1 MPQQINLCSNLQVA
15 QKQSFSAQTMAQAL
29 LVFVVLGGVLCGA
42 WVWNLKQTSAGFTQ
56 TLEGQTRD
64 IQNLKAAL
72 LSARADSAPVGPAIL
87 AQLQTKRDELAK
99 RELLHAALQD
109 GISTP
114 GMGHSDRLALVARTI
129 PQPAWITGV
138 KADSTHLEVSGFT
151 LEPAALN
158 EWVTRLTASPLLRG
172 LKLATVQVDNVIP
185 PAGIAPR
192 QIWSFNLVSQPAE
205 PIPAPVSTAGAKP

>member
-1 MPQQINLCSNLQVA
+1 
-15 QKQSFSAQTMAQAL
+15 MAQAL
-29 LVFVVLGGVLCGA
+29 AVFVVLGGVLCGA

-72 LSARADSAPVGPAIL
+72 LTARTDFTPIGPAML
-87 AQLQTKRDELAK
+87 AQLQTKRDELAR
-99 RELLHAALQD
+99 RELLRTALQE
-109 GISTP
+109 GLASP

-138 KADSTHLEVSGFT
+138 KADSTHFEVSGFT

-172 LKLATVQVDNVIP
+172 LKLATVQVDNANP
-185 PAGIAPR
+185 PGGTAPR
-192 QIWSFNLVSQPAE
+192 QIWSFNLASEPAE
-205 PIPAPVSTAGAKP
+205 PIPVQVPAIAAGAKP

>member
-1 MPQQINLCSNLQVA
+1 
-15 QKQSFSAQTMAQAL
+15 MAQAL
-29 LVFVVLGGVLCGA
+29 AVFVVLGGVLCGA

-72 LSARADSAPVGPAIL
+72 LTARADSTPIGPAML
-87 AQLQTKRDELAK
+87 AQLQTKRDELAR
-99 RELLHAALQD
+99 RELLRTALQE
-109 GISTP
+109 GLSTP

-138 KADSTHLEVSGFT
+138 KADSTHFEVSGFT

-172 LKLATVQVDNVIP
+172 LKLATVQVDNANP
-185 PAGIAPR
+185 PGGTAPR
-192 QIWSFNLVSQPAE
+192 QILSFNLASEPAE
-205 PIPAPVSTAGAKP
+205 PIPVQVPAIAAGAKP